1 MSEYIETVIVGGGQ
15 AGLSISYYLTQK
27 ACPHIVLEQSPQA
40 SNAWRNQRWDSFTLV
55 TPNWQI
61 RLPGAEYQGNK
72 PDGFMTRDEIV
83 TYLERYVER
92 FNLPVHYGIQ
102 VTAVEQNSSKA
113 GYIVKTSSGMF
124 SATNVV
130 VATGLFQRPKIPSF
144 SIAFPAE
151 IKQLHSSEYRNPEA
165 LPVGAV
171 LVVGSGQSGCQIAEE
186 LYQSGIKVYLCVSSA
201 GRIPRRYRGKD
212 ITWWINKM
220 GSYERTV
227 DKLPSPKAKFKGN
240 PHLSGKGGGHSL
252 NLHQFARDG
261 VVLLGRIQGVHG
273 GKITLAADLKENLA
287 KADKFE
293 VDLLKEID
301 DYIEKNG
308 LDIPK
313 ENLLNLRDGYDM
325 EEILE
330 LDLKSIGVTSVIWA
344 MGYKFDFSLV
354 HLSVLDSDGYPIHKR
369 GLTNYPGLYLLGLP
383 WLHTVKSGLLS
394 GVGEDAAF
402 IASKIVAQQQKK

>member
-15 AGLSISYYLTQK
+15 AGLSISYYLTQQ
-27 ACPHIVLEQSPQA
+27 ACQHIVLEQSPQA

-61 RLPGAEYQGNK
+61 RLPGAEYQGHE
-72 PDGFMTRDEIV
+72 PDGFMTRNEIV

-92 FNLPVHYGIQ
+92 FNLPVRYGIQ
-102 VTAVEQNSSKA
+102 VTAVEQNFTKV
-113 GYIVKTSSGMF
+113 GYIVKTSSGIF
-124 SATNVV
+124 STTNVV

-144 SIAFPAE
+144 SITLPAQ
-151 IKQLHSSEYRNPEA
+151 IKQLHSSEYRNPEG

-186 LYQSGIKVYLCVSSA
+186 LYQTGIKVYLCVSSA

-212 ITWWINKM
+212 ITWWIDKM
-220 GSYERTV
+220 GSYEQTV

-240 PHLSGKGGGHSL
+240 PHLSGKGGGHTL

-261 VVLLGRIQGVHG
+261 VVLLGRIQSVYD
-273 GKITLAADLKENLA
+273 GKIVLAGDLKENLA

-293 VDLLKEID
+293 VDLLKDID
-301 DYIEKNG
+301 DCIEKNG

-313 ENLLNLRDGYDM
+313 ENLLNLRDGYDS

-330 LDLKSIGVTSVIWA
+330 LDLKSSEVTSVIWA
-344 MGYKFDFSLV
+344 IGYKFDFSLI
-354 HLSVLDSDGYPIHKR
+354 HLPILDSDGYPIHKR

-383 WLHTVKSGLLS
+383 WLHTVKSGLLL

-402 IASKIVAQQQKK
+402 IASKIVAQEQKK